1 MSKQVVYITGT
12 SSGFGRDLVH
22 QLADRGH
29 KVIATARSLSKIED
43 LAKLENVKT
52 QQLDVTDTVDNLK
65 KKVDE
70 AITFFGKIDILVNNA
85 GHGLIGCFEESSE
98 LEIKQQFDTNFFGTV
113 NLTQIFLKYFRSTK
127 TQSIISTVTSMGG
140 SVAFPT
146 LGAYVSTKFALEGF
160 YEALDQEVK
169 VSQLPIKVLILA
181 PGAFKTNIVANN
193 KKAER
198 VIDDYQPIKDKMEQ
212 FFKSVESDGGSSA
225 IGAKLMADAML
236 GEGFAKGKE
245 VPLRLPIAS
254 DAVNITLD
262 KFKKETEVYEA
273 WRPFASE
280 SDAK

>member
-1 MSKQVVYITGT
+1 MSQQVVYITGT

-22 QLADRGH
+22 QLASCGH

-43 LAKLENVKT
+43 LAKLENVKI

-85 GHGLIGCFEESSE
+85 GYGLIGCFEELSE
-98 LEIKQQFDTNFFGTV
+98 TEIKQQFDTNFFGTV
-113 NLTQIFLKYFRSTK
+113 NLTQIFLPYFRSTK
-127 TQSIISTVTSMGG
+127 TESIVSTVTSMGG
-140 SVAFPT
+140 SVAFPEM
-146 LGAYVSTKFALEGF
+146 GAYVSTKFALEGF

-169 VSQLPIKVLILA
+169 VSQLPIRVLLLA
-181 PGAFKTNIVANN
+181 PGAFKTNIGANT
-193 KKAER
+193 KKSER
-198 VIDDYQPIKDKMEQ
+198 AIDDYQPAKDQLAE
-212 FFKSVESDGGSSA
+212 FFKSIENDGGSSA
-225 IGAKLMADAML
+225 IGAKLMADALL
-236 GEGFAKGKE
+236 GEGFAKGKQ
-245 VPLRLPIAS
+245 VPLRLPIGS

-280 SDAK
+280 SDSK